1 MIAQR
6 VSPTLHRAG
15 AGPHSASET
24 AATRP
29 EDLASSA
36 ISVVNRASEHRK
48 QIRQTA
54 ARAGQ
59 NRGGNRAGGLARQRQ
74 SRREARARRSVGLK
88 AAPRRCRKQRRGVFD
103 RAVGPEPNRRAEAG
117 AESLTKLRPVRG
129 RALKPL
135 TAQTAAHSG
144 RTRAGGSPAGRTR
157 GTQAR
162 AAASAEAW
170 NSCSVQTVVTLFLL

>member
-36 ISVVNRASEHRK
+36 ISVVNRASEHRE

-88 AAPRRCRKQRRGVFD
+88 AAPRRCRMAAAGCIR
-103 RAVGPEPNRRAEAG
+103 PNRRAEAG
-117 AESLTKLRPVRG
+117 AESLTGRRRVRG

-135 TAQTAAHSG
+135 TAQTTAHSG